1 MNFHSTT
8 SEGDYLA
15 RVARVTPAI
24 RDAADEIEREQLLPI
39 DLRNK
44 LHDEKLFRLL
54 LPKPYGGEELEPAL
68 FFETISAIAEI
79 DSSTAW
85 CVCQAN
91 GVAMTAAFVE
101 PEVAQNIWGRDPH
114 AVMAWGP
121 GKADFVE
128 KEDGFVLSGRWQFAS
143 GSRHA
148 TWLGGRT
155 PMTLPDGKTVFR
167 VFLFPAKEAEMIEIW
182 DVLGLRGTGSG
193 GYSVKDLF
201 VSKDYTA
208 TPGLDVEERIY
219 DAPLYWMP
227 SDVHQ
232 AIGFTGVAIG
242 IARGMLDQFKE
253 IATEKKPY
261 RMTNR
266 LCDNALIQSDAAIS
280 EARLRSARAYMLNEA
295 TECWEDVLSKGK
307 LTEES
312 NMRLR
317 LASTHCIHE
326 AKSVADIVYD
336 AAGATAI
343 FKGHLL
349 ERHFRDI
356 HTLTQQYQGR
366 KTHFQAVGASLL
378 GLDPN
383 VAPPT

>member
-8 SEGDYLA
+8 SEDDYLA

-201 VSKDYTA
+201 VSKDYMA

>member
-8 SEGDYLA
+8 SEDDYLA

-148 TWLGGRT
+148 TWLG
-155 PMTLPDGKTVFR
+155 
-167 VFLFPAKEAEMIEIW
+167 
-182 DVLGLRGTGSG
+182 
-193 GYSVKDLF
+193 
-201 VSKDYTA
+201 
-208 TPGLDVEERIY
+208 
-219 DAPLYWMP
+219 
-227 SDVHQ
+227 
-232 AIGFTGVAIG
+232 
-242 IARGMLDQFKE
+242 
-253 IATEKKPY
+253 
-261 RMTNR
+261 
-266 LCDNALIQSDAAIS
+266 
-280 EARLRSARAYMLNEA
+280 
-295 TECWEDVLSKGK
+295 
-307 LTEES
+307 
-312 NMRLR
+312 
-317 LASTHCIHE
+317 
-326 AKSVADIVYD
+326 
-336 AAGATAI
+336 
-343 FKGHLL
+343 
-349 ERHFRDI
+349 
-356 HTLTQQYQGR
+356 
-366 KTHFQAVGASLL
+366 
-378 GLDPN
+378 
-383 VAPPT
+383 

>member
-1 MNFHSTT
+1 MNFHSTIN
-8 SEGDYLA
+8 EANYLT
-15 RVARVTPAI
+15 RIEKLEPDI
-24 RDAADEIEREQLLPI
+24 REASDEIEREQRLPI
-39 DLRNK
+39 GLRNK
-44 LHDEKLFRLL
+44 LHEQKLFRLL
-54 LPKPYGGEELEPAL
+54 LPKPYGGEELEPSI
-68 FFETISAIAEI
+68 FFKTISAIAEI

-91 GVAMTAAFVE
+91 GCAMTAAFVA
-101 PEVAQNIWGRDPH
+101 PKVAQTIWGDDPH
-114 AVMAWGP
+114 AIMAWGP
-121 GKADFVE
+121 GKAEFTE
-128 KEDGFVLSGRWQFAS
+128 KTGGYILSGRWQFAS

-148 TWLGGRT
+148 NWLGGRT

-167 VFLFPAKEAEMIEIW
+167 VMLFPASEVEMIEIW
-182 DVLGLRGTGSG
+182 DVLGLRGTGSD

-201 VSKDYTA
+201 VSKEYTT
-208 TPGLDVEERIY
+208 TPGLDVEERVY

-232 AIGFTGVAIG
+232 SIGFTGVAIG
-242 IARGMLDQFKE
+242 IARGMLNQFKE

-261 RMTNR
+261 RMANR
-266 LCDNALIQSDAAIS
+266 LCDNALIQSDVATS
-280 EARLRSARAYMLNEA
+280 EARLRAARAYMLTEV
-295 TECWEDVLSKGK
+295 TECWSDVLDKGE

-312 NMRLR
+312 YMRLR

-378 GLDPN
+378 GLNPD

>member
-8 SEGDYLA
+8 SEDDYLA

-24 RDAADEIEREQLLPI
+24 RDAADEIESEQRLPL

-54 LPKPYGGEELEPAL
+54 LPKPYGGEELEPSL
-68 FFETISAIAEI
+68 FFKTISAIAEI

-91 GVAMTAAFVE
+91 GCAMTAAYVA
-101 PEVAQNIWGRDPH
+101 PKVAQNIWGRDPH

-121 GKADFVE
+121 GKADFIE

-167 VFLFPAKEAEMIEIW
+167 VLLFPATEVEMIEIW
-182 DVLGLRGTGSG
+182 DVLGLRGTGSD

-201 VSKDYTA
+201 VSKDYMA

-242 IARGMLDQFKE
+242 IARGMLNQFKG

-261 RMTNR
+261 RMANR
-266 LCDNALIQSDAAIS
+266 LCDNALIQSDVAIS

-295 TECWEDVLSKGK
+295 TECWDDVLSKGE

-336 AAGATAI
+336 AVGATAI

>member
-8 SEGDYLA
+8 SEDDYLA

-201 VSKDYTA
+201 VSKDYMA
-208 TPGLDVEERIY
+208 TPGLDVGERIY

>member
-8 SEGDYLA
+8 SEDDYLA

-44 LHDEKLFRLL
+44 QNDEKLFRLL

-201 VSKDYTA
+201 VSKDYMA

>member
-8 SEGDYLA
+8 SEDDYLA

>member
-8 SEGDYLA
+8 SEDDYLA

-39 DLRNK
+39 GLRNK

-68 FFETISAIAEI
+68 FFKTISAIAEI

-201 VSKDYTA
+201 VSKDYMA
-208 TPGLDVEERIY
+208 TPGLDVGERIY

>member
-8 SEGDYLA
+8 SEDDYLA

-193 GYSVKDLF
+193 GYSVKYLF

-219 DAPLYWMP
+219 DAPIYWMP

>member
-1 MNFHSTT
+1 MNFHATT
-8 SEGDYLA
+8 NEDNYLA
-15 RVARVTPAI
+15 RIAKVTPAI
-24 RDAADEIEREQLLPI
+24 RDAADKIESEQKLPI
-39 DLRNK
+39 DLLNK
-44 LHDEKLFRLL
+44 LHGEKLFRLL
-54 LPKPYGGEELEPAL
+54 LPKPYGGEELEPTL
-68 FFETISAIAEI
+68 FFKTISEIAEI

-91 GVAMTAAFVE
+91 GCAMTAAFVA

-114 AVMAWGP
+114 AVLAWGP
-121 GKADFVE
+121 GKADVSE
-128 KEDGFVLSGRWQFAS
+128 KDDGFVLSGRWQFAS

-155 PMTLPDGKTVFR
+155 SMTLPDGKTVFR
-167 VFLFPAKEAEMIEIW
+167 VLLFPATDAKMIGIW
-182 DVLGLRGTGSG
+182 DVLGLRGTGSD

-201 VSKDYTA
+201 VSKEYIA
-208 TPGLDVEERIY
+208 SPALAVRERIY
-219 DAPLYWMP
+219 DAPIYRVP
-227 SDVHQ
+227 SEVHQ

-261 RMTNR
+261 RMANR
-266 LCDNALIQSDAAIS
+266 LCDNALVQLDVAIS
-280 EARLRSARAYMLNEA
+280 EARLRAARAYMLNEV
-295 TECWEDVLSKGK
+295 TECWDDVLNKGE

-312 NMRLR
+312 TMRLR

-326 AKSVADIVYD
+326 AKSIADIVYD

>member
-8 SEGDYLA
+8 SEDDYLA

-155 PMTLPDGKTVFR
+155 PMTLPDVKTVFR
-167 VFLFPAKEAEMIEIW
+167 VFLFPAKEAEIIEIW
-182 DVLGLRGTGSG
+182 DVIGLRGPGSG

>member
-8 SEGDYLA
+8 SEDDYLA

-167 VFLFPAKEAEMIEIW
+167 VFLFPAKEAEIIEIW